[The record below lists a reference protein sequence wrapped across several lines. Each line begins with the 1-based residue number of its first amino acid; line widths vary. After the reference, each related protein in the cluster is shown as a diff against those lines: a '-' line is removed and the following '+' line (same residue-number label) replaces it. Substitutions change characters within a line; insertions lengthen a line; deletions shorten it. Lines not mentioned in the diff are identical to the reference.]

1 MEIRPNTLRYAVND
15 SLHYNQN
22 LWNESTL
29 FYIQDTVAYQLY
41 NHPSIKKR
49 IVVKAERIKE
59 VMDSISESNPR
70 TGTKEIIDMII
81 NFITS
86 YIANEYSVNQ
96 TPAYDSRVILY
107 DGTFGIQRMASGQ
120 LGIRK
125 KGLNRIGRMF

>member
-15 SLHYNQN
+15 SLHYNQG

-29 FYIQDTVAYQLY
+29 SYIQETVAHQLY
-41 NHPSIKKR
+41 NHPQVKKR
-49 IVVKAERIKE
+49 IIVNADRIKE

-70 TGTKEIIDMII
+70 TGTEQVVEMII
-81 NFITS
+81 GFITS
-86 YIANEYSVNQ
+86 YISNEYSVNQ
-96 TPAYDSRVILY
+96 TPSYDSRVTLY

>member
-15 SLHYNQN
+15 SLHYNQG
-22 LWNESTL
+22 LWNKSTL
-29 FYIQDTVAYQLY
+29 LYIQETVANQLY
-41 NHPSIKKR
+41 NHPNVQKKI
-49 IVVKAERIKE
+49 IVQEDRIKE

-70 TGTKEIIDMII
+70 TGTNEVINMII

-86 YIANEYSVNQ
+86 YIANEFSVNQ
-96 TPAYDSRVILY
+96 TPEYDSRVILY
-107 DGTFGIQRMASGQ
+107 DGTFGIQRISTGQ